1 MPDYD
6 FPMSIKN
13 HSEVL
18 RCYTYLGI
26 MLLHYLFLIKIIDY
40 ILSYYIEVYPYIKI
54 DKHI

>member
-1 MPDYD
+1 MFYFQVILMPDYD

-26 MLLHYLFLIKIIDY
+26 VFLFNNY
-40 ILSYYIEVYPYIKI
+40 F
-54 DKHI
+54 

>member
-6 FPMSIKN
+6 FPMSVKN

-26 MLLHYLFLIKIIDY
+26 ILLKYKLQIIK
-40 ILSYYIEVYPYIKI
+40 LN
-54 DKHI
+54 